1 MSCNKDSP
9 VEHAKLRSVLNSLV
23 HNLHQEHCPNLEVRE
38 CLISLSLIQQYPLDA
53 YDLPEIDL
61 FDIHYVVDSIV
72 RHKLSIPSQNE
83 KCIGHLPTQSLPLDP
98 YHLISPS
105 SVCQLFNSRM
115 ADQPVPVHIL
125 QEVQKHICQPSKSPL
140 VCKELRECLDSMS
153 MFAGRNPLVSEVI
166 MYCSILVMFL
176 WCVYRR
182 WLD

>member
-38 CLISLSLIQQYPLDA
+38 CLVSLSLIQQYPLDA

-115 ADQPVPVHIL
+115 ANQPIPALSPHPPRDTETL
-125 QEVQKHICQPSKSPL
+125 LSARQESTGVQG
-140 VCKELRECLDSMS
+140 
-153 MFAGRNPLVSEVI
+153 A
-166 MYCSILVMFL
+166 
-176 WCVYRR
+176 
-182 WLD
+182 